1 MYVLSFIRASVTEM
15 SGHKVL
21 THSFTHKHS
30 HIISDISTLRIQL
43 PTVLVIRQQKKLR
56 VCLLPFNSETA
67 ERILMELGTNVDY
80 TLNYHIG
87 NFLCGYHASGAV
99 RVSECYVYFCFV
111 SDTKRPVK
119 PMQPILNSPNS
130 SGTEPRPLASDH
142 QQAVCAHQAG
152 CAGHVHRP
160 YV

>member
-1 MYVLSFIRASVTEM
+1 M
-15 SGHKVL
+15 SGQKVL

-30 HIISDISTLRIQL
+30 HIISDISTILKDSITNCASNKAAKKITCMFVTLQLRNGWTNSDGTWYECRLYPELSYGQL
-43 PTVLVIRQQKKLR
+43 FMR
-56 VCLLPFNSETA
+56 
-67 ERILMELGTNVDY
+67 
-80 TLNYHIG
+80 
-87 NFLCGYHASGAV
+87 ASGAV

-119 PMQPILNSPNS
+119 PMQPRLNSPNS

-152 CAGHVHRP
+152 CAGHVHGP
-160 YV
+160 YVWD